1 MGLPEECASHLTE
14 VCSSHPHAL
23 SLACPPACL
32 PARPP
37 ARLPACLHVCPI
49 HPLPPQVWDY
59 QTKSCVQTL
68 EGHTHNVSS
77 VCFHPELPIIV
88 TSSEDGTIRIWHST
102 TYR

>member
-1 MGLPEECASHLTE
+1 MRFHL
-14 VCSSHPHAL
+14 
-23 SLACPPACL
+23 
-32 PARPP
+32 P